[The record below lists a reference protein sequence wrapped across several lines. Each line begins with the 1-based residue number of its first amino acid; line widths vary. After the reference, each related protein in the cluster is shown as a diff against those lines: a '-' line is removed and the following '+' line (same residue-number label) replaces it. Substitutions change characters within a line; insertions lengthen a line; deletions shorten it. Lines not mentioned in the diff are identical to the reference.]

1 MVVVI
6 NQLAEVARAVDHGL
20 MHNQDDTTSPAARLR
35 LRVVFG
41 DDAML
46 GPGKADLLELIGEH
60 GSISAAGRAM
70 KMSYKRAW
78 MLVDG
83 MNTVFR
89 APLVDST
96 RGGPQG
102 GGARLTETG
111 LAVLAHY
118 RSLENRVAKAGATEI
133 QALQA
138 LLRDVSEW
146 K

>member
-1 MVVVI
+1 MTI
-6 NQLAEVARAVDHGL
+6 PPDASAPE
-20 MHNQDDTTSPAARLR
+20 PRLR
-35 LRVVFG
+35 LRLVFG

-46 GPGKADLLELIGEH
+46 GPGKIDLLELIEKT

-78 MLVDG
+78 MLVEE
-83 MNTVFR
+83 MNAAFN

-96 RGGPQG
+96 RGGSKG

-111 LAVLAHY
+111 QTVLQRY
-118 RSLENRVAKAGATEI
+118 RALERCAADAGQAEI
-133 QALQA
+133 AAIGA
-138 LLRDVSEW
+138 LLSDMSGE

>member
-1 MVVVI
+1 MTI
-6 NQLAEVARAVDHGL
+6 PPDATAPE
-20 MHNQDDTTSPAARLR
+20 PRLR
-35 LRVVFG
+35 LRLVFG

-46 GPGKADLLELIGEH
+46 GPGKVDLLELIEKT

-78 MLVDG
+78 MLVEE
-83 MNTVFR
+83 MNAAFS

-96 RGGPQG
+96 RGGSKG

-111 LAVLAHY
+111 QTVLARY
-118 RSLENRVAKAGATEI
+118 RALERRAADAGQAEI
-133 QALQA
+133 AAIRA
-138 LLRDVSEW
+138 LLADMSSQ